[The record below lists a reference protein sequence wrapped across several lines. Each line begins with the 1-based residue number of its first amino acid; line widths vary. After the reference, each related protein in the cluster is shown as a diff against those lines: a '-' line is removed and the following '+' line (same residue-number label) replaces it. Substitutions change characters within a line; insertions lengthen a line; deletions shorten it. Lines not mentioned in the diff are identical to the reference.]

1 MCAVSMIADEW
12 NKNRLHDFIPWTNP
26 PYYPPFTPS
35 TTHYTGP
42 PPSRTEFELLKKQL
56 QELKK
61 SLEVA
66 KQEDID
72 NGEPDCEMEE
82 KIAIFRRLGELFGVD
97 FNEVLKPNAS

>member
-1 MCAVSMIADEW
+1 MCAVSMIADDW
-12 NKNRLHDFIPWTNP
+12 NKNRFPDFPTGFPWS
-26 PYYPPFTPS
+26 TPNNV
-35 TTHYTGP
+35 GP
-42 PPSRTEFELLKKQL
+42 QVSRTEFEAMKKELEELKKQ
-56 QELKK
+56 
-61 SLEVA
+61 LEVA

>member
-1 MCAVSMIADEW
+1 MCAVSVIADDW
-12 NKNRLHDFIPWTNP
+12 TKRRAGDFIPWGNP
-26 PYYPPFTPS
+26 PIFPGAEYQNPPN
-35 TTHYTGP
+35 
-42 PPSRTEFELLKKQL
+42 RAEFDKLKAEL

-61 SLEVA
+61 LLEVA